1 MGGSASGARRAQNWY
16 TPPLWMFLTPSLN
29 KMEGENEEIPTIEKR
44 QKSSVISYAFQTLVE
59 LIIRLIIIHDFED
72 P

>member
-1 MGGSASGARRAQNWY
+1 
-16 TPPLWMFLTPSLN
+16 
-29 KMEGENEEIPTIEKR
+29 MEGENEEIPTIEKR

-59 LIIRLIIIHDFED
+59 LIIRLMIIHDFED